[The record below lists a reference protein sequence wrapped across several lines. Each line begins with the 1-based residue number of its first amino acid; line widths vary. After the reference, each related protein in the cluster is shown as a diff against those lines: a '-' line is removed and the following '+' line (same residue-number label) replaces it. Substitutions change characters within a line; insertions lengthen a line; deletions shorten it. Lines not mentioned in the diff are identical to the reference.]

1 MRKVIIVI
9 LLIALLG
16 VLSSCGGKQATRES
30 NYGGLFIKITEYGS
44 NTTILTR
51 FLYDPLTKVV
61 YIKVNDGLSP
71 YYTVKFGD
79 PVIALYGINWTER
92 DLP

>member
-9 LLIALLG
+9 LLIVLLG
-16 VLSSCGGKQATRES
+16 VLSGCGRQATKES

-44 NTTILTR
+44 SATVLTR

-61 YIKVNDGLSP
+61 YVRVNEGLSP
-71 YYTVKFGD
+71 YYTVKFGE
-79 PVIALYGINWTER
+79 PVVALYNINWTES

>member
-1 MRKVIIVI
+1 MRKVIIII
-9 LLIALLG
+9 LLIVLLG
-16 VLSSCGGKQATRES
+16 ILSGCGRQATKES
-30 NYGGLFIKITEYGS
+30 NFGGLFIKITEYGS
-44 NTTILTR
+44 NATILTR

-71 YYTVKFGD
+71 YYTVKFGN

>member
-9 LLIALLG
+9 LLIVLLG
-16 VLSSCGGKQATRES
+16 VLSGCGRQATRES
-30 NYGGLFIKITEYGS
+30 NYGGLLITITEYGS
-44 NTTILTR
+44 NATIITR

-71 YYTVKFGD
+71 YYTIKFGK
-79 PVIALYGINWTER
+79 PVVALYGINWTES

>member
-1 MRKVIIVI
+1 MRKVIIII
-9 LLIALLG
+9 LLIVLLG
-16 VLSSCGGKQATRES
+16 VLSGCGRQATKES
-30 NYGGLFIKITEYGS
+30 NYGGLLIKITEYGS
-44 NTTILTR
+44 NATILTR

-71 YYTVKFGD
+71 YYTIKFGE
-79 PVIALYGINWTER
+79 PVVALYDINWTES

>member
-1 MRKVIIVI
+1 MRKIIIVI
-9 LLIALLG
+9 LLIVLLG
-16 VLSSCGGKQATRES
+16 ILSSCGRQATRES
-30 NYGGLFIKITEYGS
+30 NYGGLFVKITEYGS
-44 NTTILTR
+44 NATVLTR

-61 YIKVNDGLSP
+61 YIKVNNGLSP
-71 YYTVKFGD
+71 YYTIKFGE